1 MNFVQKV
8 KKTTQFRL
16 TEYPKIALEIN
27 SRNDG
32 LQIFRTGLSNK
43 EWYRQR

>member
-16 TEYPKIALEIN
+16 IVFPKIALEIN

-32 LQIFRTGLSNK
+32 LQIFCTGLFDK
-43 EWYRQR
+43 KRYRQR